1 VITGGNRVAIPSS
14 SSVAITARVLII
26 IPTKDLDCTTR
37 KKSTTDS
44 QCIRICNNKSHCW
57 SDINYN
63 DYGNVNCNHSCPM
76 PTAYLIAIF
85 ARISSAS
92 TIMTEILIEITV
104 VVGIAITASM
114 QIEKSNI
121 YSLYYRL
128 FRPFFLQ
135 YST

>member
-1 VITGGNRVAIPSS
+1 
-14 SSVAITARVLII
+14 
-26 IPTKDLDCTTR
+26 
-37 KKSTTDS
+37 
-44 QCIRICNNKSHCW
+44 
-57 SDINYN
+57 
-63 DYGNVNCNHSCPM
+63 M